1 MDAYI
6 YILIGSLFYH
16 RLNYLV
22 QHAKSFITFTVG
34 NNEELI
40 ISGIPYLTTFV
51 NTEKPE
57 TIARGKHIL

>member
-1 MDAYI
+1 
-6 YILIGSLFYH
+6 
-16 RLNYLV
+16 V